1 MLLAIEQYNVHLLTG
16 SSPWSPNY
24 AQLHLLC
31 CCLCTLSLTYCL
43 CHFIY
48 CVKHLTIDSCIVLLW
63 SIVQDLLPLV
73 DYTIFGHFSHYWSHL
88 TPWGLF
94 LGVACLPVRHSQA
107 YVASSSSAWSCLSL
121 VDDLLTIR
129 TCQLSFVFFCC
140 IFHIR
145 MLLNVNAYAFVN
157 VEQN

>member
-1 MLLAIEQYNVHLLTG
+1 M
-16 SSPWSPNY
+16 
-24 AQLHLLC
+24 
-31 CCLCTLSLTYCL
+31 
-43 CHFIY
+43 
-48 CVKHLTIDSCIVLLW
+48 
-63 SIVQDLLPLV
+63 LLPLYFV
-73 DYTIFGHFSHYWSHL
+73 TYLLSLSFYLLCQAPNNRQLHCFAVVHCPGPVTPCRLYHYWSHL